1 MSVFGIIGFPL
12 GHSFSKKYFE
22 EKFQQLGID
31 ATASFQNFSIEE
43 IKELPQVLST
53 PDLEGFCITIP
64 HKKNII
70 PFLDEV
76 SPEVEEMGAC
86 NCVRIKN
93 GKLIGYNTDII
104 GFEKSFIPKLTSERN
119 KALILGTGGASAAV
133 AFVLRKLNIPYQF
146 VSRNSDDGWTYNM
159 LDANI
164 MDQYKIIINSTPLGM
179 SPNIDDAPPIPYQY
193 VTESHY
199 LYDLIYNPSETKFL
213 SLGKEKGADIEN
225 GLQMLVLQA
234 EENWRIWNS

>member
-70 PFLDEV
+70 PFLHEV

-104 GFEKSFIPKLTSERN
+104 GFEKSFVPKLTPERN

-193 VTESHY
+193 LTESHY
-199 LYDLIYNPSETKFL
+199 LYDLIYNPEETKFL
-213 SLGKEKGADIEN
+213 SLGKEKGAAIEN